1 MFPPDLG
8 PRDPLDV
15 EPSCVP
21 FQFASPKVIR
31 RFQISNDFV
40 DVTLAVHQAELVP
53 DPFASLTGLSPGSFF
68 DGFCVS
74 WGSFG
79 GPGCCTVSAIRLFDV
94 EEF

>member
-8 PRDPLDV
+8 LRDPLDV

-31 RFQISNDFV
+31 RFQISNGFV

-53 DPFASLTGLSPGSFF
+53 DPFASLPGLFPGSFF
-68 DGFCVS
+68 DGFC
-74 WGSFG
+74 
-79 GPGCCTVSAIRLFDV
+79 GPGHSVARVSCEHSVALAETDLKSQ
-94 EEF
+94 